1 MSRKNDKS
9 LGLLVTIIGIAL
21 LIAFSAPFILH
32 MIGIGVALLVINYG
46 LKVQGLHGLS
56 AVVQQFYQQHFNFKQ
71 RR

>member
-21 LIAFSAPFILH
+21 LIAFSAPFMLH
-32 MIGIGVALLVINYG
+32 MIGIAAALLVINYG
-46 LKVQGLHGLS
+46 LKVQGLQGL
-56 AVVQQFYQQHFNFKQ
+56 VFVMGQFYQQHFNFKN